1 MRLLHTSDW
10 HLGHTLR
17 DWARDHE
24 HERFLAWLLDL
35 VAERGVDALLISGD
49 IFDTSN
55 PSAAAQLLW
64 YRFLAQARRRFPE
77 LQIVAIGG
85 NHDAA
90 GRLEAANPVLAS
102 LAVEVVG
109 ALARGEGGLDGAIE
123 RLIFPIGRGG
133 KTEAWV
139 AAVPFLRPADL
150 PPRPEG
156 DEGDP
161 LIVGVSEIYARAQAA
176 MRRRREPGQAM
187 LAMGHAYMVGG
198 SLSELSERKILGGNQ
213 HALPATIFDEDLAYV
228 ALGHLHLAQRVG
240 ARDHVRYAGS
250 PIPLSMAE
258 AEYRHQVVLV
268 DLEGETCA
276 AIEPVLVPRSVAA
289 LRVPPEGAL
298 EPGPLAAAL
307 RALDAPASAPE
318 EGWPFLDVA
327 VELTGPAPGLI
338 RQVEEALAGK
348 GVRLVRVARHTRGR
362 GEALGELI
370 AARSLRDI
378 TPEEVFRE
386 RYRREHEGEPA
397 PALLEAFAELIELAH
412 EGRGA

>member
-17 DWARDHE
+17 DWPRDHE
-24 HERFLAWLLDL
+24 HEHFLAWLLDL
-35 VAERGVDALLISGD
+35 VGARGVDALLISGD

-64 YRFLAQARRRFPE
+64 YRFLAQARRRFPD

-109 ALARGEGGLDGAIE
+109 ALGRGGVEAAVE
-123 RLIFPIGRGG
+123 RLVFPIGRGG
-133 KTEAWV
+133 RVEAWV

-161 LIVGVSEIYARAQAA
+161 LIVGVREVYACAQAA
-176 MRRRREPGQAM
+176 MRRRRQPGQA
-187 LAMGHAYMVGG
+187 LVAMGHAYMVGG
-198 SLSELSERKILGGNQ
+198 SLSELSERKVLGGNQ
-213 HALPATIFDEDLAYV
+213 HALPASIFDDDLAYV

-240 ARDHVRYAGS
+240 ARDRVRYAGS
-250 PIPLSMAE
+250 PLPLSMAE
-258 AEYRHQVVLV
+258 ASYRHQVILV
-268 DLEGETCA
+268 DLEGEEA
-276 AIEPVLVPRSVAA
+276 RGIDHVLVPRSVEA

-298 EPGPLAAAL
+298 EPGPLAEAL

-318 EGWPFLDVA
+318 ERWPFLDVA
-327 VELTGPAPGLI
+327 VELMGPAPGLV
-338 RQVEEALAGK
+338 RQVEEALTGK

-362 GEALGELI
+362 GEALGELV
-370 AARSLRDI
+370 ATRSLRDI

-386 RYRREHEGEPA
+386 RYRREHEGEPD
-397 PALLEAFAELIELAH
+397 PSLLEAFAELIDLAH
-412 EGRGA
+412 QGRGA